1 MAQNLIKQTNQK
13 FTPARLTAKI
23 YAIMKF
29 QAHLDLGV
37 KEKENSVAGKG
48 ASSFP

>member
-13 FTPARLTAKI
+13 FTPVRLTARV
-23 YAIMKF
+23 YAVTKF
-29 QAHLDLGV
+29 QTHLDLGI

-48 ASSFP
+48 ATSFL